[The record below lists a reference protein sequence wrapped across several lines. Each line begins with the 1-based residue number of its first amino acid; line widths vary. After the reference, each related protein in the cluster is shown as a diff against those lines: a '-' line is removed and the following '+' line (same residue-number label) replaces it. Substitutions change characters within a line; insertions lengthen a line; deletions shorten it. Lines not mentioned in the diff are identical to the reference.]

1 MARLTGV
8 QRVWEAGMI
17 IACVFAFFLLL
28 ALASF
33 HPGDPGWSQA
43 GLQLDVH
50 NWVGATGAWVA
61 DLLLFSFGFLAYLLP
76 FGSAFLGWFLFQ
88 HIKELDEFDYLT
100 IGLRII
106 GGLLMALGA
115 TGIASINFNDIYN
128 FSAGGFVGDVISSA
142 LVPYFNTAGTI
153 LLLLCFFC
161 TGFTLL
167 TGISWLTIIDR
178 LGEGTLW
185 LGRKTLSAPQSLLA
199 FEMPRLALA
208 NKSSNQGG
216 DEGAELDITSMR
228 AEPLA
233 STAQTK
239 PSQTQKTTPSR
250 SEPTFGIDDVDD
262 EPPFYTYDGNKSV
275 QSNPNDTVNSED
287 DATSSADVNAAEAKK
302 SAFSLSGM
310 RSAVTGSF
318 KDKVGLGK
326 SSQDDSVQSEDDS
339 SQHEHKHQAQQSPH
353 INFDDLEEFDEDLPY
368 ETGSKPITSANNSA
382 PSVEGSEPN
391 TETLQSQ
398 TVETQGASQG
408 ANQAFTPAALGAK
421 PVKARAGELDPNLP
435 PMPSFDL
442 LERADK
448 HENPLTPEEIE
459 GISRLVEEKL
469 ADFNIEATV
478 VGVFPGPVITRFELD
493 LAPGVKV
500 SKISGLSKDLA
511 RAMSAISVRVV
522 EVIPGKSVIGLELP
536 NKKRE
541 MVRLSE
547 VISCD
552 TFQSNKSPLTMVLG
566 ADISGQP
573 VVVDLA
579 KMPHLLVAGTT
590 GSGKSVGV
598 NVMILSLLY
607 KSTPEDVRMIM
618 IDPKMLELSVYE
630 GIPHLLAEVVT
641 DMKEAAN
648 ALRWCVGEMERRY
661 RLMSALGVR
670 NLKGYNAKVEEAIA
684 NGTPIKDPLWK
695 NEESMDAE
703 APDLAKLPAIVVVV
717 DEFADMMMIVG
728 KKVEELI
735 ARIAQKARAAGIHLI
750 LATQRPSVDVI
761 TGLIKANIPTRCAF
775 QVSSKIDS
783 RTILDQQ
790 GAETLLGMGDMLYLP
805 PGSPVPTRVH
815 GAFVDDHEVH
825 AVVADWQKR
834 GEPEYIDEIL
844 NGEATAEVLLPGEQP
859 EGEDQE
865 FDAFYDEAVAFV
877 TETRRASVSSVQRK
891 FRIGYNRAARL
902 VEQMEMSGVVS
913 AQGHNG
919 NREVLAPPPH
929 KE

>member
-1 MARLTGV
+1 M
-8 QRVWEAGMI
+8 WESGMI
-17 IACVFAFFLLL
+17 MACVFAFFLLL
-28 ALASF
+28 ALVSF

-61 DLLLFSFGFLAYLLP
+61 DLLLFSFGYLAYLMP
-76 FGSAFLGWFLFQ
+76 FGAAFLGWFLFQ
-88 HIKELDEFDYLT
+88 HIKSLNEFDYLT

-115 TGIASINFNDIYN
+115 TGIASINFDDIFN
-128 FSAGGFVGDVISSA
+128 FSAGGFVGDVISTA

-167 TGISWLTIIDR
+167 TGVSWLTIVDR
-178 LGEGTLW
+178 LGELTLW
-185 LGRKTLSAPQSLLA
+185 FGRKTLSLPQQALA
-199 FEMPRLALA
+199 IDMPRLALP
-208 NKSSNQGG
+208 NKKSKSSAT
-216 DEGAELDITSMR
+216 EFDITSMR
-228 AEPLA
+228 AEPQGKEEA
-233 STAQTK
+233 SSQPQTSAHGEAPSTATDNESDS
-239 PSQTQKTTPSR
+239 PTRHDGANASHTTTQR
-250 SEPTFGIDDVDD
+250 SEPTFGELGDDL
-262 EPPFYTYDGNKSV
+262 PPFAPDETHT
-275 QSNPNDTVNSED
+275 PAEEPL
-287 DATSSADVNAAEAKK
+287 EAKP
-302 SAFSLSGM
+302 SPFSLSGM
-310 RSAVTGSF
+310 REAVKNKVHAVKGAE
-318 KDKVGLGK
+318 DKR
-326 SSQDDSVQSEDDS
+326 SED
-339 SQHEHKHQAQQSPH
+339 KR
-353 INFDDLEEFDEDLPY
+353 LED
-368 ETGSKPITSANNSA
+368 K
-382 PSVEGSEPN
+382 GSEVTAPRPAIKEEPVFS
-391 TETLQSQ
+391 TDVIGEDEAVATPADDEQQETAPPVEKEQ
-398 TVETQGASQG
+398 THAQPQP
-408 ANQAFTPAALGAK
+408 ANFTPVAMGAK
-421 PVKARAGELDPNLP
+421 PVKAPRGEGAEDLP

-448 HENPLTPEEIE
+448 HENPLTEEEIE
-459 GISRLVEEKL
+459 AISRLVEEKL

-478 VGVFPGPVITRFELD
+478 VGVYPGPVITRFELD

-500 SKISGLSKDLA
+500 SKITGLSKDLA

-552 TFQSNKSPLTMVLG
+552 AFQSHQSPLTMVLG
-566 ADISGQP
+566 ADISGKP
-573 VVVDLA
+573 VIVDLA

-670 NLKGYNAKVEEAIA
+670 NLKGYNAKVAEAIA

-695 NEESMDAE
+695 SEESMDPE
-703 APDLAKLPAIVVVV
+703 APDLEKLPAIVVVV

-735 ARIAQKARAAGIHLI
+735 ARIAQKARAAGIHLV

-761 TGLIKANIPTRCAF
+761 TGLIKANIPTRIAF

-844 NGEATAEVLLPGEQP
+844 NGEASAEVLLPGEQP
-859 EGEDQE
+859 EGEEQE

-919 NREVLAPPPH
+919 NREVLAPPPP
-929 KE
+929 KD

>member
-115 TGIASINFNDIYN
+115 TGIASINFDDIYN

-233 STAQTK
+233 STTQTK
-239 PSQTQKTTPSR
+239 PSQTQKATPSR

-262 EPPFYTYDGNKSV
+262 EPPFYTYDGDKSV

-287 DATSSADVNAAEAKK
+287 DATSSADVNAAETKK
-302 SAFSLSGM
+302 SSFSLSGM

-326 SSQDDSVQSEDDS
+326 SSQDDSVKSEDDS

-382 PSVEGSEPN
+382 PPVEGSEPN

-421 PVKARAGELDPNLP
+421 PVKARAGELDPDLP

>member
-1 MARLTGV
+1 MML
-8 QRVWEAGMI
+8 
-17 IACVFAFFLLL
+17 ACAFAFFLLL

-43 GLQLDVH
+43 GLQHDVH
-50 NWVGATGAWVA
+50 NWVGSTGAWVA
-61 DLLLFSFGFLAYLLP
+61 DLLFFTFGYLAWALP
-76 FGSAFLGWFLFQ
+76 FTCAFVGWFAFQ
-88 HIKELDEFDYLT
+88 HIRTLTELDYLT

-106 GGLLMALGA
+106 GALLLVLGL
-115 TGIASINFNDIYN
+115 TGIASINFDDLFN
-128 FSAGGFVGDVISSA
+128 FSAGGFVGDVISAA
-142 LVPYFNTAGTI
+142 LIPYFNTAGTI

-161 TGFTLL
+161 TGFTLM
-167 TGISWLTIIDR
+167 TGVSWLTIIDG
-178 LGEGTLW
+178 LGGMTLW
-185 LGRKTLSAPQSLLA
+185 TGRKVIEA
-199 FEMPRLALA
+199 PRLLGDWNMPQLALT
-208 NKSSNQGG
+208 NKSSQPSSNDTSDELNITSLRVEPLPEDEVSQEAQEVSFTANDRQEPTMTIPDDVFDDEAPPFDVQPSEPVVPTMNIEDEPAPMAPIPAKTQPKSKVEKPKTVLSPVKG
-216 DEGAELDITSMR
+216 EGAEP
-228 AEPLA
+228 AE
-233 STAQTK
+233 
-239 PSQTQKTTPSR
+239 
-250 SEPTFGIDDVDD
+250 G
-262 EPPFYTYDGNKSV
+262 
-275 QSNPNDTVNSED
+275 
-287 DATSSADVNAAEAKK
+287 
-302 SAFSLSGM
+302 
-310 RSAVTGSF
+310 
-318 KDKVGLGK
+318 
-326 SSQDDSVQSEDDS
+326 
-339 SQHEHKHQAQQSPH
+339 
-353 INFDDLEEFDEDLPY
+353 
-368 ETGSKPITSANNSA
+368 
-382 PSVEGSEPN
+382 
-391 TETLQSQ
+391 
-398 TVETQGASQG
+398 
-408 ANQAFTPAALGAK
+408 
-421 PVKARAGELDPNLP
+421 
-435 PMPSFDL
+435 PMPSFEL
-442 LERADK
+442 LDRADK
-448 HENPLTPEEIE
+448 KENPISPEELE
-459 GISRLVEEKL
+459 AISRLVEVKL
-469 ADFNIEATV
+469 ADFNIEAKV

-500 SKISGLSKDLA
+500 SKITSLSKDLA

-536 NKKRE
+536 NKHRE

-552 TFQSNKSPLTMVLG
+552 SFQSNASNLTMVLG
-566 ADISGQP
+566 ADISGKP

-661 RLMSALGVR
+661 KLMAELGVR
-670 NLKGYNAKVEEAIA
+670 NLKGYNAKIMQAIA
-684 NGTPIKDPLWK
+684 DGEPIKDPLWRS
-695 NEESMDAE
+695 EESMEPE
-703 APDLAKLPAIVVVV
+703 APDLEKLPSIVVVV

-735 ARIAQKARAAGIHLI
+735 ARIAQKARAAGIHLV

-761 TGLIKANIPTRCAF
+761 TGLIKANIPTRIAF

-790 GAETLLGMGDMLYLP
+790 GAEALLGMGDMLYLP

-825 AVVADWQKR
+825 AVVADWKKR

-859 EGEDQE
+859 EGADQE

-902 VEQMEMSGVVS
+902 VEQMEQSGVVS
-913 AQGHNG
+913 SPGHNG
-919 NREVLAPPPH
+919 NREVLAPPPP
-929 KE
+929 KD

>member
-115 TGIASINFNDIYN
+115 TGIASINFDDIYN

-208 NKSSNQGG
+208 SKSSNQSG

-262 EPPFYTYDGNKSV
+262 EPPFYTYDGDKSV
-275 QSNPNDTVNSED
+275 QSNPNDTVNAEED
-287 DATSSADVNAAEAKK
+287 DATSSADVAETKK
-302 SAFSLSGM
+302 SSFSLSGM

-421 PVKARAGELDPNLP
+421 PVKARAGELDPDLP

-790 GAETLLGMGDMLYLP
+790 GAETLLGMCDMLYLP